1 MKVQTKAYIA
11 MALITTTLVQL
22 IQYSQPERLTYMG
35 YNLGGYIIIIQLV
48 VTVMGIINHTYIK
61 D

>member
-35 YNLGGYIIIIQLV
+35 YNLGGYIIILQLI

>member
-1 MKVQTKAYIA
+1 MKVQIKAYIA

>member
-35 YNLGGYIIIIQLV
+35 YNLGGYIIILQLV
-48 VTVMGIINHTYIK
+48 VTIMGIINHTYIK

>member
-22 IQYSQPERLTYMG
+22 IQYIQPESLTYMG
-35 YNLGGYIIIIQLV
+35 YNLGGYIIILQLI

>member
-1 MKVQTKAYIA
+1 MKVQIKAYIA

-35 YNLGGYIIIIQLV
+35 YNLGGYIIILQLLF
-48 VTVMGIINHTYIK
+48 TVMGIINHTYIK

>member
-22 IQYSQPERLTYMG
+22 IQYLQPESLTYMG
-35 YNLGGYIIIIQLV
+35 YNLGGYIIILQLI

-61 D
+61 E

>member
-35 YNLGGYIIIIQLV
+35 YNLGGYIIVIQLI

>member
-35 YNLGGYIIIIQLV
+35 YNLGGYIIIIQLI

>member
-35 YNLGGYIIIIQLV
+35 YNLGGYIILGQLLF
-48 VTVMGIINHTYIK
+48 TVMGIINHTYIK

>member
-35 YNLGGYIIIIQLV
+35 YNLGGYLIVIQLI

>member
-1 MKVQTKAYIA
+1 MKVQTKAYIT

-35 YNLGGYIIIIQLV
+35 NNLGGYIIIIQLV

>member
-22 IQYSQPERLTYMG
+22 VQYSQPERLTYMG
-35 YNLGGYIIIIQLV
+35 YNLGGYIILGQLLF
-48 VTVMGIINHTYIK
+48 TVMGIINHTYIK

>member
-35 YNLGGYIIIIQLV
+35 YNLGGYIIILQII
-48 VTVMGIINHTYIK
+48 VTIMGIINHTYIK

>member
-35 YNLGGYIIIIQLV
+35 YNLGGYIIILQLI
-48 VTVMGIINHTYIK
+48 VTVIGIINHTYIK

>member
-22 IQYSQPERLTYMG
+22 TQYSQPDSLTYMG
-35 YNLGGYIIIIQLV
+35 YNLGGYIIILQLI

>member
-1 MKVQTKAYIA
+1 MKVQTIAYIA

-22 IQYSQPERLTYMG
+22 IQYIQPDSLTYMG
-35 YNLGGYIIIIQLV
+35 YNLGGYIILGQLLF
-48 VTVMGIINHTYIK
+48 TVMGIINHTYIK

>member
-11 MALITTTLVQL
+11 MALITTTLVQVV
-22 IQYSQPERLTYMG
+22 QYIQPERLTYMG
-35 YNLGGYIIIIQLV
+35 YNLGGYIILGQLLF
-48 VTVMGIINHTYIK
+48 TVMGIINHTYIK